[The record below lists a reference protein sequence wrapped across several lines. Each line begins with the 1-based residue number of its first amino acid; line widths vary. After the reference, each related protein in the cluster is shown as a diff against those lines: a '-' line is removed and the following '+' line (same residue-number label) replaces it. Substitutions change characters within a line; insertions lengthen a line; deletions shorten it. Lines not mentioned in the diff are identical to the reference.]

1 MVIVN
6 RRRFLAHSCAAAF
19 ADAGSSTLQAW
30 AQGTTGHPVV
40 IEAGRRVDAPDA
52 QTARFP
58 PSNVPKV
65 RERIRELLVREK
77 PTAVVCAAACGADL
91 LLLEVA
97 GKMHI
102 QQVVLL
108 PSDPSTFRKSSVTDR
123 PGDWGELYD
132 QVLKTA
138 KVEILKVPEGQEGY
152 LQTNLMLLDRGE
164 DLARERGVPAQAL
177 VIWNQE
183 SRGSDD
189 VTGHFLEQAKQRR
202 IPFVE
207 ISTL

>member
-6 RRRFLAHSCAAAF
+6 RRRFLAHSCAAALG
-19 ADAGSSTLQAW
+19 DTGSSTLRAW
-30 AQGTTGHPVV
+30 AQGPAGHAVV

-65 RERIRELLVREK
+65 RERIRELLLQEK
-77 PTAVVCAAACGADL
+77 PAAVVCSAACGTDL
-91 LLLEVA
+91 LLLDVA
-97 GKMHI
+97 GKMSI
-102 QQVVLL
+102 QRLVLL
-108 PSDPSTFRKSSVTDR
+108 ASDPETFRKSSVTDR
-123 PGDWGELYD
+123 PGDWGDLYD

-138 KVEILKVPEGQEGY
+138 KVEILKVAEGDEGY

-164 DLARERGVPAQAL
+164 DLARARGVPAQAL

-183 SRGSDD
+183 SRGPDD
-189 VTGHFLEQAKQRR
+189 VTEHFLKQAKQRR
-202 IPFVE
+202 IPVLE